1 MFGTSFGNSAS
12 SGGAFAPSDIT
23 GLKLW
28 LDADAANV
36 NTEAAADFNGTNQYL
51 SSASTAFD
59 KGDESFSWGGWCYID
74 VSQSKNFFGKFN
86 ATGNNRSYDI
96 WADESGTG
104 FFRVVISSNGASG
117 GGTTVLTDN
126 TAISVGNW
134 YYVVAVHDAPNNLIK
149 VSVNGNAFVSSS
161 HNGGAY
167 SLSTSDLEIGGNNGN
182 FFDGKGD
189 LAFFYDKA
197 LSISEVT
204 ALYNSGNAIAYDS
217 LSAAQKTDLVSWW
230 SLSETSGT
238 RYDQAR
244 TSANNLTDNNSVG
257 WAAGILDE
265 PVVNDS
271 PVSRWLNKGTGTLNG
286 TQSTAI
292 AQPIWKSSGFG
303 TNSKPYLT
311 FDGDNNFFTLE
322 KEYSKL
328 PNHTIFVVC
337 EIDSTADRLG
347 ISGDINSGGQTPSVG
362 SLFEFNSSNLRAF
375 YGDGSSL
382 TNTQSSETFAT
393 GTNYIV
399 STNFSSGTV
408 GEILRSNGS
417 DLTETITGTAD
428 TISGTKSN
436 FSIGRWG
443 DIDGLYFNGKIAEYL
458 LFSVSLSVTDTERIE
473 TYLNT
478 KYAAYSPP
486 GVFMTATGGTITTD
500 GDYKVHSFS
509 SSANFTVTSL
519 GSDPTYGSSV
529 EYLIVAGGGGGG
541 GGVSGIGAGGGG
553 AGGFITGNSAISA
566 ITYAIIVGSGGA
578 AGYSSNRGSVGID
591 SSGIGLNAIGGGGG
605 GYYNGGTNSNGLSGG
620 SGGGGSPNQSPT
632 IPGVG
637 GTGTQNNDGGN
648 AVVHGDPHMGGGGG
662 GAGAVGNNASTLP
675 VAANAGYGGDGLSSS
690 IVLSSAAVNYAGGGG
705 GGVWNESYPSS
716 GGIGGGGAGA
726 NQKTDPSGYSATAGT
741 LNTGGGGGGG
751 TSGANLA
758 ASGGSGIVI
767 FRYKF
772 Q

>member
-12 SGGAFAPSDIT
+12 SGGAFAPSDID

-36 NTEAAADFNGTNQYL
+36 NTEAAADFVSSSSEYL
-51 SSASTAFD
+51 SSVSTAFN
-59 KGDESFSWGGWCYID
+59 KGNESFSFGGWVKFDNAATQSSIIAKWGNRTSKKSYLLWNGGGAIEVVLSND
-74 VSQSKNFFGKFN
+74 GTTNNSRVSSAVSISSSVWYFCVFVYDSVNNLLKISVN
-86 ATGNNRSYDI
+86 AETFVTATDSIGPYNPASPYQLDFARL
-96 WADESGTG
+96 ESG
-104 FFRVVISSNGASG
+104 FY
-117 GGTTVLTDN
+117 
-126 TAISVGNW
+126 GNQQQ
-134 YYVVAVHDAPNNLIK
+134 D
-149 VSVNGNAFVSSS
+149 
-161 HNGGAY
+161 
-167 SLSTSDLEIGGNNGN
+167 LS
-182 FFDGKGD
+182 
-189 LAFFYDKA
+189 FFYDKA
-197 LSISEVT
+197 LSQSEVT
-204 ALYNSGNAIAYDS
+204 ALYNSGNATAYSS

-238 RYDQAR
+238 RYDQNG
-244 TSANNLTDNNSVG
+244 ANNLTDNGSVG

-292 AQPIWKSSGFG
+292 AQPIYKSSGFG
-303 TNSKPYLT
+303 TNSKPYLD
-311 FDGDNNFFTLE
+311 FDGTNDFFTLE

-443 DIDGLYFNGKIAEYL
+443 DLDALYFNGKIAEYL

-478 KYAAYSPP
+478 KYAAY
-486 GVFMTATGGTITTD
+486 
-500 GDYKVHSFS
+500 
-509 SSANFTVTSL
+509 
-519 GSDPTYGSSV
+519 
-529 EYLIVAGGGGGG
+529 
-541 GGVSGIGAGGGG
+541 
-553 AGGFITGNSAISA
+553 
-566 ITYAIIVGSGGA
+566 
-578 AGYSSNRGSVGID
+578 
-591 SSGIGLNAIGGGGG
+591 
-605 GYYNGGTNSNGLSGG
+605 
-620 SGGGGSPNQSPT
+620 
-632 IPGVG
+632 
-637 GTGTQNNDGGN
+637 
-648 AVVHGDPHMGGGGG
+648 
-662 GAGAVGNNASTLP
+662 
-675 VAANAGYGGDGLSSS
+675 
-690 IVLSSAAVNYAGGGG
+690 
-705 GGVWNESYPSS
+705 
-716 GGIGGGGAGA
+716 
-726 NQKTDPSGYSATAGT
+726 
-741 LNTGGGGGGG
+741 
-751 TSGANLA
+751 
-758 ASGGSGIVI
+758 
-767 FRYKF
+767 
-772 Q
+772 

>member
-12 SGGAFAPSDIT
+12 SGGAFAPSDIA

-36 NTEAAADFNGTNQYL
+36 NTEAAADFNGTAQYL
-51 SSASTAFD
+51 SSASTELK
-59 KGDESFSWGGWCYID
+59 KGNTSFSYGLW
-74 VSQSKNFFGKFN
+74 FN
-86 ATGNNRSYDI
+86 ATDVTGVGLIGNFQAGASTTDRGYGIRIENAGGLTAQIND
-96 WADESGTG
+96 GTSSV
-104 FFRVVISSNGASG
+104 FISSGVSPTANTWYFVAS
-117 GGTTVLTDN
+117 VYDADN
-126 TAISVGNW
+126 
-134 YYVVAVHDAPNNLIK
+134 DLLKIK
-149 VSVNGNAFVSSS
+149 V
-161 HNGGAY
+161 NGGAFITVAWANGSNPNAGDFHLGAISS
-167 SLSTSDLEIGGNNGN
+167 SLWFL
-182 FFDGKGD
+182 DGKLD

-197 LSISEVT
+197 LTEAELN
-204 ALYNSGNAIAYDS
+204 ALYNSGNATAYSS

-238 RYDQAR
+238 RYDQVI

-292 AQPIWKSSGFG
+292 AQPIYKSSGFG
-303 TNSKPYLT
+303 TNSKPYLD
-311 FDGDNNFFTLE
+311 FDGTNDFFTLE

-428 TISGTKSN
+428 TISGDKSN

-443 DIDGLYFNGKIAEYL
+443 DLDSLYFNGKIAEYL

-478 KYAAYSPP
+478 KYAAY
-486 GVFMTATGGTITTD
+486 
-500 GDYKVHSFS
+500 
-509 SSANFTVTSL
+509 
-519 GSDPTYGSSV
+519 
-529 EYLIVAGGGGGG
+529 
-541 GGVSGIGAGGGG
+541 
-553 AGGFITGNSAISA
+553 
-566 ITYAIIVGSGGA
+566 
-578 AGYSSNRGSVGID
+578 
-591 SSGIGLNAIGGGGG
+591 
-605 GYYNGGTNSNGLSGG
+605 
-620 SGGGGSPNQSPT
+620 
-632 IPGVG
+632 
-637 GTGTQNNDGGN
+637 
-648 AVVHGDPHMGGGGG
+648 
-662 GAGAVGNNASTLP
+662 
-675 VAANAGYGGDGLSSS
+675 
-690 IVLSSAAVNYAGGGG
+690 
-705 GGVWNESYPSS
+705 
-716 GGIGGGGAGA
+716 
-726 NQKTDPSGYSATAGT
+726 
-741 LNTGGGGGGG
+741 
-751 TSGANLA
+751 
-758 ASGGSGIVI
+758 
-767 FRYKF
+767 
-772 Q
+772 

>member
-36 NTEAAADFNGTNQYL
+36 NTEAAADFDGTNQYL
-51 SSASTAFD
+51 SSASTELK
-59 KGDESFSWGGWCYID
+59 KGNTSFSFGEWVNASN
-74 VSQSKNFFGKFN
+74 VSSKGLI
-86 ATGNNRSYDI
+86 GNLQGSGSNRGYGI
-96 WADESGTG
+96 RLESG
-104 FFRVVISSNGASG
+104 VPKIYISTS
-117 GGTTVLTDN
+117 DF
-126 TAISVGNW
+126 SVGN
-134 YYVVAVHDAPNNLIK
+134 YAVAVSSTTLSINTWYFIAGVYDADTDLLKIK
-149 VSVNGNAFVSSS
+149 V
-161 HNGGAY
+161 NGGAFNTT
-167 SLSTSDLEIGGNNGN
+167 SWANGSNLSAGDFHLGALDSSTWLL
-182 FFDGKGD
+182 DGKLD

-197 LSISEVT
+197 LTEAELN
-204 ALYNSGNAIAYDS
+204 ALYNSGNATAYSS

-238 RYDQAR
+238 RYDQHG
-244 TSANNLTDNNSVG
+244 TNNLTDNNSVG

-292 AQPIWKSSGFG
+292 AQPIYKSSGFG
-303 TNSKPYLT
+303 TNSKPYLD
-311 FDGDNNFFTLE
+311 FDGTNDFFTLE

-443 DIDGLYFNGKIAEYL
+443 DLDALYFNGKIAEYL

-478 KYAAYSPP
+478 KYAAY
-486 GVFMTATGGTITTD
+486 
-500 GDYKVHSFS
+500 
-509 SSANFTVTSL
+509 
-519 GSDPTYGSSV
+519 
-529 EYLIVAGGGGGG
+529 
-541 GGVSGIGAGGGG
+541 
-553 AGGFITGNSAISA
+553 
-566 ITYAIIVGSGGA
+566 
-578 AGYSSNRGSVGID
+578 
-591 SSGIGLNAIGGGGG
+591 
-605 GYYNGGTNSNGLSGG
+605 
-620 SGGGGSPNQSPT
+620 
-632 IPGVG
+632 
-637 GTGTQNNDGGN
+637 
-648 AVVHGDPHMGGGGG
+648 
-662 GAGAVGNNASTLP
+662 
-675 VAANAGYGGDGLSSS
+675 
-690 IVLSSAAVNYAGGGG
+690 
-705 GGVWNESYPSS
+705 
-716 GGIGGGGAGA
+716 
-726 NQKTDPSGYSATAGT
+726 
-741 LNTGGGGGGG
+741 
-751 TSGANLA
+751 
-758 ASGGSGIVI
+758 
-767 FRYKF
+767 
-772 Q
+772 

>member
-51 SSASTAFD
+51 SSASTELK
-59 KGDESFSWGGWCYID
+59 KGNTSFSFGEWVNASN
-74 VSQSKNFFGKFN
+74 VSSKGLI
-86 ATGNNRSYDI
+86 GNLQGSGSNRGYGI
-96 WADESGTG
+96 RLESGLPKIY
-104 FFRVVISSNGASG
+104 ISTSNFDSG
-117 GGTTVLTDN
+117 N
-126 TAISVGNW
+126 YA
-134 YYVVAVHDAPNNLIK
+134 VAVSSTTLSINTWYFIAGVYDADADLLKIK
-149 VSVNGNAFVSSS
+149 V
-161 HNGGAY
+161 NGGAFNTTSWANGSNLSAGDFHLGALDS
-167 SLSTSDLEIGGNNGN
+167 SLWFL
-182 FFDGKGD
+182 DGKLD

-197 LSISEVT
+197 LTEAELN
-204 ALYNSGNAIAYDS
+204 ALYNSGNATAYSS

-238 RYDQAR
+238 RYDQHG
-244 TSANNLTDNNSVG
+244 TNNLTDNNSVG

-292 AQPIWKSSGFG
+292 AQPIYKSSGFG
-303 TNSKPYLT
+303 TNSKPYLD
-311 FDGDNNFFTLE
+311 FDGTNDFFTLE

-443 DIDGLYFNGKIAEYL
+443 DLDALYFNGKIAEYL

-478 KYAAYSPP
+478 KYAAY
-486 GVFMTATGGTITTD
+486 
-500 GDYKVHSFS
+500 
-509 SSANFTVTSL
+509 
-519 GSDPTYGSSV
+519 
-529 EYLIVAGGGGGG
+529 
-541 GGVSGIGAGGGG
+541 
-553 AGGFITGNSAISA
+553 
-566 ITYAIIVGSGGA
+566 
-578 AGYSSNRGSVGID
+578 
-591 SSGIGLNAIGGGGG
+591 
-605 GYYNGGTNSNGLSGG
+605 
-620 SGGGGSPNQSPT
+620 
-632 IPGVG
+632 
-637 GTGTQNNDGGN
+637 
-648 AVVHGDPHMGGGGG
+648 
-662 GAGAVGNNASTLP
+662 
-675 VAANAGYGGDGLSSS
+675 
-690 IVLSSAAVNYAGGGG
+690 
-705 GGVWNESYPSS
+705 
-716 GGIGGGGAGA
+716 
-726 NQKTDPSGYSATAGT
+726 
-741 LNTGGGGGGG
+741 
-751 TSGANLA
+751 
-758 ASGGSGIVI
+758 
-767 FRYKF
+767 
-772 Q
+772 

>member
-36 NTEAAADFNGTNQYL
+36 NTEAAADFNGSNQYL
-51 SSASTAFD
+51 SSASTELK
-59 KGDESFSWGGWCYID
+59 KGNTSFSFGEWVNASNV
-74 VSQSKNFFGKFN
+74 VSRGLI
-86 ATGNNRSYDI
+86 GNLQGSGSNRGYGI
-96 WADESGTG
+96 RLESGLPKIY
-104 FFRVVISSNGASG
+104 ISTSNFDSG
-117 GGTTVLTDN
+117 N
-126 TAISVGNW
+126 YA
-134 YYVVAVHDAPNNLIK
+134 VAVSSTTLSINTWYFIAGVYDADADLLKIK
-149 VSVNGNAFVSSS
+149 V
-161 HNGGAY
+161 NGGAFNTTSWANGSNPNAGDFHLGALDS
-167 SLSTSDLEIGGNNGN
+167 SLWFL
-182 FFDGKGD
+182 DGKLD

-197 LSISEVT
+197 LTEAELN
-204 ALYNSGNAIAYDS
+204 ALYNSGNATAYSS

-238 RYDQAR
+238 RYDQHG
-244 TSANNLTDNNSVG
+244 TNNLTDNNSVG

-292 AQPIWKSSGFG
+292 AQPIYKSSGFG
-303 TNSKPYLT
+303 TNSKPYLD
-311 FDGDNNFFTLE
+311 FDGTNDFFTLE

-443 DIDGLYFNGKIAEYL
+443 DLDALYFNGKIAEYL

-478 KYAAYSPP
+478 KYAAY
-486 GVFMTATGGTITTD
+486 
-500 GDYKVHSFS
+500 
-509 SSANFTVTSL
+509 
-519 GSDPTYGSSV
+519 
-529 EYLIVAGGGGGG
+529 
-541 GGVSGIGAGGGG
+541 
-553 AGGFITGNSAISA
+553 
-566 ITYAIIVGSGGA
+566 
-578 AGYSSNRGSVGID
+578 
-591 SSGIGLNAIGGGGG
+591 
-605 GYYNGGTNSNGLSGG
+605 
-620 SGGGGSPNQSPT
+620 
-632 IPGVG
+632 
-637 GTGTQNNDGGN
+637 
-648 AVVHGDPHMGGGGG
+648 
-662 GAGAVGNNASTLP
+662 
-675 VAANAGYGGDGLSSS
+675 
-690 IVLSSAAVNYAGGGG
+690 
-705 GGVWNESYPSS
+705 
-716 GGIGGGGAGA
+716 
-726 NQKTDPSGYSATAGT
+726 
-741 LNTGGGGGGG
+741 
-751 TSGANLA
+751 
-758 ASGGSGIVI
+758 
-767 FRYKF
+767 
-772 Q
+772 

>member
-36 NTEAAADFNGTNQYL
+36 NTEAAADFDGTNQYL
-51 SSASTAFD
+51 SSASTELK
-59 KGDESFSWGGWCYID
+59 KGNTSFSFGEWVNASNV
-74 VSQSKNFFGKFN
+74 VSKGLI
-86 ATGNNRSYDI
+86 GNLQGSGSNRGYGI
-96 WADESGTG
+96 RLESG
-104 FFRVVISSNGASG
+104 VPKIYISTSNFDSG
-117 GGTTVLTDN
+117 N
-126 TAISVGNW
+126 YA
-134 YYVVAVHDAPNNLIK
+134 VAVSSTTLSINTWYFIAGVYDADADLLKIK
-149 VSVNGNAFVSSS
+149 V
-161 HNGGAY
+161 NGGAFNTTSWANGSNLSAGDFHLGALDS
-167 SLSTSDLEIGGNNGN
+167 SLWFL
-182 FFDGKGD
+182 DGKLD

-197 LSISEVT
+197 LTEAELN
-204 ALYNSGNAIAYDS
+204 ALYNSGNATAYSS

-238 RYDQAR
+238 RYDQHG
-244 TSANNLTDNNSVG
+244 TNNLTDNNSVG

-292 AQPIWKSSGFG
+292 AQPIYKSSGFG
-303 TNSKPYLT
+303 TNSKPYLD
-311 FDGDNNFFTLE
+311 FDGTNDFFTLE

-443 DIDGLYFNGKIAEYL
+443 DLDALYFNGKIAEYL

-478 KYAAYSPP
+478 KYAAY
-486 GVFMTATGGTITTD
+486 
-500 GDYKVHSFS
+500 
-509 SSANFTVTSL
+509 
-519 GSDPTYGSSV
+519 
-529 EYLIVAGGGGGG
+529 
-541 GGVSGIGAGGGG
+541 
-553 AGGFITGNSAISA
+553 
-566 ITYAIIVGSGGA
+566 
-578 AGYSSNRGSVGID
+578 
-591 SSGIGLNAIGGGGG
+591 
-605 GYYNGGTNSNGLSGG
+605 
-620 SGGGGSPNQSPT
+620 
-632 IPGVG
+632 
-637 GTGTQNNDGGN
+637 
-648 AVVHGDPHMGGGGG
+648 
-662 GAGAVGNNASTLP
+662 
-675 VAANAGYGGDGLSSS
+675 
-690 IVLSSAAVNYAGGGG
+690 
-705 GGVWNESYPSS
+705 
-716 GGIGGGGAGA
+716 
-726 NQKTDPSGYSATAGT
+726 
-741 LNTGGGGGGG
+741 
-751 TSGANLA
+751 
-758 ASGGSGIVI
+758 
-767 FRYKF
+767 
-772 Q
+772 

>member
-36 NTEAAADFNGTNQYL
+36 NTEAAADFDGTNQYL
-51 SSASTAFD
+51 SSASTELK
-59 KGDESFSWGGWCYID
+59 KGNTSFSFGEWVNASNV
-74 VSQSKNFFGKFN
+74 VSRGLI
-86 ATGNNRSYDI
+86 GNLQGSGSNRGYGI
-96 WADESGTG
+96 RLESG
-104 FFRVVISSNGASG
+104 VPKIYISTS
-117 GGTTVLTDN
+117 DF
-126 TAISVGNW
+126 SVGN
-134 YYVVAVHDAPNNLIK
+134 YAVAVSSTTLSINTWYFIAGVYDADTDLLKIK
-149 VSVNGNAFVSSS
+149 V
-161 HNGGAY
+161 NGGAFNTT
-167 SLSTSDLEIGGNNGN
+167 SWANGSNLSAGDFHLGALDSSTWLL
-182 FFDGKGD
+182 DGKLD

-197 LSISEVT
+197 LTEAELN
-204 ALYNSGNAIAYDS
+204 ALYNSGNATAYSS

-238 RYDQAR
+238 RYDQHG
-244 TSANNLTDNNSVG
+244 TNNLTDNNSVG

-292 AQPIWKSSGFG
+292 AQPIYKSSGFG
-303 TNSKPYLT
+303 TNSKPYLD
-311 FDGDNNFFTLE
+311 FDGTNDFFTLE

-443 DIDGLYFNGKIAEYL
+443 DLDALYFNGKIAEYL

-478 KYAAYSPP
+478 KYAAY
-486 GVFMTATGGTITTD
+486 
-500 GDYKVHSFS
+500 
-509 SSANFTVTSL
+509 
-519 GSDPTYGSSV
+519 
-529 EYLIVAGGGGGG
+529 
-541 GGVSGIGAGGGG
+541 
-553 AGGFITGNSAISA
+553 
-566 ITYAIIVGSGGA
+566 
-578 AGYSSNRGSVGID
+578 
-591 SSGIGLNAIGGGGG
+591 
-605 GYYNGGTNSNGLSGG
+605 
-620 SGGGGSPNQSPT
+620 
-632 IPGVG
+632 
-637 GTGTQNNDGGN
+637 
-648 AVVHGDPHMGGGGG
+648 
-662 GAGAVGNNASTLP
+662 
-675 VAANAGYGGDGLSSS
+675 
-690 IVLSSAAVNYAGGGG
+690 
-705 GGVWNESYPSS
+705 
-716 GGIGGGGAGA
+716 
-726 NQKTDPSGYSATAGT
+726 
-741 LNTGGGGGGG
+741 
-751 TSGANLA
+751 
-758 ASGGSGIVI
+758 
-767 FRYKF
+767 
-772 Q
+772 